1 MPPLRA
7 RAPFF
12 PRGEGGLHHAIH
24 VIDDKLRYETVDGVC
39 ASWLTCS
46 SSLYGMSQLSVALTT
61 CVMPCGQRQCRE
73 SAVRRIAG
81 QRCGSSEV
89 AAAARQADHERLS
102 AGTCLASCSCL
113 MCRKVEREAAR
124 SGRTRCCNAER
135 EAAHSQLP
143 RKRKSLRICS
153 ATVTRREMHTSDT
166 VTNKET
172 GLGQQGRRDNK
183 VQLPSFGGSFLSA

>member
-1 MPPLRA
+1 MPRLRA

-12 PRGEGGLHHAIH
+12 LRGEGGSHHAIH
-24 VIDDKLRYETVDGVC
+24 VNDKLRHEPVDGVC

-46 SSLYGMSQLSVALTT
+46 SSLYGMSQLSVALTM
-61 CVMPCGQRQCRE
+61 CVMPCGQRECRE

-81 QRCGSSEV
+81 QRCGSSQV
-89 AAAARQADHERLS
+89 AAATRQTDHERLS

-124 SGRTRCCNAER
+124 SSRTRCCNAER

-153 ATVTRREMHTSDT
+153 VTVTWREMHTSDI

-172 GLGQQGRRDNK
+172 GLGQRRGGGITRFNCR
-183 VQLPSFGGSFLSA
+183 VWGSFLSA